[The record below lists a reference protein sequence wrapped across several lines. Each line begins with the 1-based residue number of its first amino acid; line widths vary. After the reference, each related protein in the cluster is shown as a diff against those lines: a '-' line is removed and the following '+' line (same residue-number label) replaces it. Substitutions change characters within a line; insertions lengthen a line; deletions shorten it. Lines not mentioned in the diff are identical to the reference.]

1 MQRLS
6 SFSHAW
12 THVVQYRA
20 QSLLPCP
27 FYHKSQSSEASN
39 HKARTNKT
47 IISLF
52 ADSASPASSSRNH
65 LTALSWTDNA
75 IVYQQYQYIY
85 GSFGSMD
92 FLDANKAV
100 VSACRR
106 HLQMTYRGLSQWCS
120 PSSALCQTTTFEIP
134 QMSLQQGR
142 KSNIVTTSLFLCT
155 SPVYQNCNL
164 QKATNTNRCK
174 G

>member
-12 THVVQYRA
+12 THVGVVQYRA

-39 HKARTNKT
+39 HKSTDEAT

-52 ADSASPASSSRNH
+52 ADSASPSSSSRNH
-65 LTALSWTDNA
+65 LTAL
-75 IVYQQYQYIY
+75 VLLVVLVK
-85 GSFGSMD
+85 D

-106 HLQMTYRGLSQWCS
+106 HLRTTYRGLPQWCS
-120 PSSALCQTTTFEIP
+120 PSNALRQTTKE
-134 QMSLQQGR
+134 
-142 KSNIVTTSLFLCT
+142 KVVDVTAMGKEFKYSYYLHSFCT
-155 SPVYQNCNL
+155 
-164 QKATNTNRCK
+164 
-174 G
+174 

>member
-1 MQRLS
+1 MQCLS

-12 THVVQYRA
+12 THVVHYRA

-39 HKARTNKT
+39 HKTTDEAT

-52 ADSASPASSSRNH
+52 ADSASPSSSSRNH
-65 LTALSWTDNA
+65 LTAL
-75 IVYQQYQYIY
+75 VLLVVLVK
-85 GSFGSMD
+85 D

-106 HLQMTYRGLSQWCS
+106 HLRTTYRGLPQWCS
-120 PSSALCQTTTFEIP
+120 PSNALRQTTQKDIIDVTAIGNEVKYSYYLHFFVHKASI
-134 QMSLQQGR
+134 SKLQ
-142 KSNIVTTSLFLCT
+142 F
-155 SPVYQNCNL
+155 
-164 QKATNTNRCK
+164 AK
-174 G
+174 GH